1 MPFFFHFFLLPSTV
15 ISQHL
20 RLDRGSETGIMATI
34 HAYLRQTHED
44 VDASNTVHYGPST
57 NNKVIIT
64 LEFANSF
71 CTWATKIKVV
81 AKRLPKHLHQ

>member
-1 MPFFFHFFLLPSTV
+1 
-15 ISQHL
+15 
-20 RLDRGSETGIMATI
+20 MATI
-34 HAYLRQTHED
+34 HAYLRQTHEV